1 MGKHLILTIVTEG
14 DNPINYLEANEMKY
28 KEFKDKKKAIEFIE
42 KNGGYY
48 EIVVDERANSTY
60 IVFYR

>member
-1 MGKHLILTIVTEG
+1 
-14 DNPINYLEANEMKY
+14 MKY
-28 KEFKDKKKAIEFIE
+28 KEFKDKKKAIEFTE

-48 EIVVDERANSTY
+48 EIVVDERVNSTY

>member
-1 MGKHLILTIVTEG
+1 MWYHIVPGG

-28 KEFKDKKKAIEFIE
+28 KEFEDKKKAIEFIE

-48 EIVVDERANSTY
+48 EIVVDEWINITY
-60 IVFYR
+60 VVFYR

>member
-1 MGKHLILTIVTEG
+1 MWYHIATGG

-28 KEFKDKKKAIEFIE
+28 KEFEDKKNAIEFAK

-48 EIVVDERANSTY
+48 EIVVDEWANNIY
-60 IVFYR
+60 VVFYR

>member
-1 MGKHLILTIVTEG
+1 
-14 DNPINYLEANEMKY
+14 MKY
-28 KEFKDKKKAIEFIE
+28 KEFKDKKKAIEFVE

-48 EIVVDERANSTY
+48 EIAVDERANSTY

>member
-1 MGKHLILTIVTEG
+1 
-14 DNPINYLEANEMKY
+14 MKY
-28 KEFKDKKKAIEFIE
+28 KEFKDKKNAIEFAK

-48 EIVVDERANSTY
+48 EIAVDEWANSIY

>member
-14 DNPINYLEANEMKY
+14 DNPINCLEENEMKY
-28 KEFKDKKKAIEFIE
+28 KEFKDKKKAIEFTE

-48 EIVVDERANSTY
+48 EIAVDEWANIIY
-60 IVFYR
+60 VVFYR